1 MLCRCR
7 PGGLGATGWGW
18 GKGRLPPG
26 PWGRRRGCWLAGA
39 GRVLRDAPS
48 ACGTAASPAGQA
60 YGRAPPLHTLCVPAP
75 YGKGRSGQLC
85 SERLRLRGICICT
98 SRVCARVCLC
108 VPVCVFLCTCA
119 HVCSYTLHV
128 CLCAFARTHTCAC
141 AYVCYAHTG
150 AYTRV
155 RVRGEQGAESG
166 TAAGGGAARCG
177 RVGMDGTP
185 CSVSVDA
192 ASPWPSGHVPWA
204 ALRSLDPELG
214 RGRLSA
220 GLARRRRPGCA
231 PGRGPCPAVAGLC
244 SPLGRAGVTG
254 ARPAPSVSAGRAPGP
269 GLPRAGQADGSLGA
283 PSEQGTAGWASP
295 GLLHGMRWP
304 RGPLGGDKP
313 LCACRRARGVS
324 DDSSVYF
331 SSPAASHLVRVGR
344 PGVAEVMSWDS
355 PCRHLRAQV

>member
-1 MLCRCR
+1 MQAQW
-7 PGGLGATGWGW
+7 PGGYWVGVGEGTTAA
-18 GKGRLPPG
+18 RRS
-26 PWGRRRGCWLAGA
+26 WGRRRGCWLAGA

-177 RVGMDGTP
+177 HVGMDGTP

-295 GLLHGMRWP
+295 GLLHG
-304 RGPLGGDKP
+304 RG
-313 LCACRRARGVS
+313 RVARGSQWTVVGCAGQGAPS
-324 DDSSVYF
+324 EATSLSV
-331 SSPAASHLVRVGR
+331 PAGE
-344 PGVAEVMSWDS
+344 PGVCLTTRLFTFLAQ
-355 PCRHLRAQV
+355 RLRTLSGWGGRGLPR

>member
-18 GKGRLPPG
+18 GKGRLLPG
-26 PWGRRRGCWLAGA
+26 GLGTAPWLLAGGSRA
-39 GRVLRDAPS
+39 GAQRRALRMWYSGFTSWPGLRQGPPTAHALCPRSLREGAIWATLLGASQAPRYLHLHVPCVRTRMSVCTRVRVLM
-48 ACGTAASPAGQA
+48 
-60 YGRAPPLHTLCVPAP
+60 
-75 YGKGRSGQLC
+75 
-85 SERLRLRGICICT
+85 
-98 SRVCARVCLC
+98 
-108 VPVCVFLCTCA
+108 
-119 HVCSYTLHV
+119 HVCTRLFLHLTR
-128 CLCAFARTHTCAC
+128 LCAFARTHTCAC
-141 AYVCYAHTG
+141 AYVCYVHTG

-220 GLARRRRPGCA
+220 GLARRRRAGCA

-254 ARPAPSVSAGRAPGP
+254 ARPAPSVSAGRTPGP

-295 GLLHGMRWP
+295 GLLHG
-304 RGPLGGDKP
+304 RG
-313 LCACRRARGVS
+313 RVARGSQWTVVGCAGQGAPS
-324 DDSSVYF
+324 EATSLSV
-331 SSPAASHLVRVGR
+331 PAGE
-344 PGVAEVMSWDS
+344 PGV
-355 PCRHLRAQV
+355 CLTTHLFTFLAQRLRTLSGWGGRGLPR

>member
-1 MLCRCR
+1 M
-7 PGGLGATGWGW
+7 
-18 GKGRLPPG
+18 
-26 PWGRRRGCWLAGA
+26 
-39 GRVLRDAPS
+39 LRDAPS

-177 RVGMDGTP
+177 HVGMDGTP

-231 PGRGPCPAVAGLC
+231 LGRGPCPAVAGLC

-254 ARPAPSVSAGRAPGP
+254 ARPAPSVSAGRASLGRGRLTAVWEPLLSRGQRGGP
-269 GLPRAGQADGSLGA
+269 LPAYCTGCAGQGA
-283 PSEQGTAGWASP
+283 PSEATSLSVPAGE
-295 GLLHGMRWP
+295 
-304 RGPLGGDKP
+304 
-313 LCACRRARGVS
+313 
-324 DDSSVYF
+324 
-331 SSPAASHLVRVGR
+331 
-344 PGVAEVMSWDS
+344 PGV
-355 PCRHLRAQV
+355 CLTTHLFTFLAQRLRTLSGWGGRGLPR